1 MQCGCCTQKA
11 RSPAARRPP
20 PGPPRPLEGRRAA
33 TTRRG
38 SGGGRGR
45 VPGAAVR
52 APVPSVAYR
61 WEVRTADSA
70 S

>member
-1 MQCGCCTQKA
+1 MRMLHAEGA
-11 RSPAARRPP
+11 EPGRSPPP
-20 PGPPRPLEGRRAA
+20 AGPPRPLEGRRAA